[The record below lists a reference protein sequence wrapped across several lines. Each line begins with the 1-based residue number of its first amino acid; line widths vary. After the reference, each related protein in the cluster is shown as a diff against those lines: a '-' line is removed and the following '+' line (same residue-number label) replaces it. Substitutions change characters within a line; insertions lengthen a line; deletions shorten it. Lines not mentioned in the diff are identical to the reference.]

1 MKKIAN
7 ESKLNI
13 QIAEQDG
20 GFATKIIVA
29 ALSFLISLSIL
40 NLAFVSLALQKAG
53 FSMIAVAI
61 SLILITALEIALS
74 RGDDNE
80 VSGIKAGLK
89 QYGVLILVVLLL
101 VATLAVHHDFGEG
114 LRALMQRISVTM
126 TEAQGGIHDNFIE
139 GQASKLGVHFLTLML
154 GVAVFELVFLSIRK
168 GAFYTF
174 IALVLAE
181 ICLAYAGIFTVSMS
195 FAVSTVL
202 LIS

>member
-1 MKKIAN
+1 LKKIAN

-13 QIAEQDG
+13 QIVEQDG

-53 FSMIAVAI
+53 FSMITVAI
-61 SLILITALEIALS
+61 SLILVTALEIALS

-101 VATLAVHHDFGEG
+101 VATLVVHHDFGEG

-126 TEAQGGIHDNFIE
+126 TEE
-139 GQASKLGVHFLTLML
+139 
-154 GVAVFELVFLSIRK
+154 
-168 GAFYTF
+168 
-174 IALVLAE
+174 
-181 ICLAYAGIFTVSMS
+181 FTITS
-195 FAVSTVL
+195 
-202 LIS
+202 

>member
-13 QIAEQDG
+13 QIVEQDG

-80 VSGIKAGLK
+80 VSGIKVGL
-89 QYGVLILVVLLL
+89 
-101 VATLAVHHDFGEG
+101 
-114 LRALMQRISVTM
+114 
-126 TEAQGGIHDNFIE
+126 
-139 GQASKLGVHFLTLML
+139 
-154 GVAVFELVFLSIRK
+154 
-168 GAFYTF
+168 
-174 IALVLAE
+174 
-181 ICLAYAGIFTVSMS
+181 
-195 FAVSTVL
+195 
-202 LIS
+202 